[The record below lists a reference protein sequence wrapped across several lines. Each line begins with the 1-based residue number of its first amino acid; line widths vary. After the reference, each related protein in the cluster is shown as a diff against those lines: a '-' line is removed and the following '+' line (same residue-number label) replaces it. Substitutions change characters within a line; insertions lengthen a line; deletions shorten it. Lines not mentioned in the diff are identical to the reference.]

1 MDIADLKQTLRH
13 QMIDTRSRVTES
25 SRREQSEEAC
35 LRAEHEVL
43 GPLRELRGGRLTVF
57 SYVSFRDE
65 PDTRYFI
72 QNSLIRGDRV
82 LVPKIA
88 PNASLVL
95 HEYVD
100 VQSLVPGVWGILE
113 PGEDAAVWPV
123 SRWNEIDVVLVP
135 GLAFDDQGGRIG
147 FGGGYYDRFIAKLRD
162 LGHNHT
168 KLAALALKEQFIARD
183 IPMEDHDF
191 RLDMLFTASG
201 VIYRKE
207 SSE

>member
-13 QMIDTRSRVTES
+13 QMIETRSRVTES
-25 SRREQSEEAC
+25 SRREQSEAAC
-35 LRAEHEVL
+35 LRAEQEVL
-43 GPLRELRGGRLTVF
+43 GPLREVRGGRLTLF
-57 SYVSFRDE
+57 SYISFRDE

-72 QNSLIRGDRV
+72 QNCLIRGDRV

-88 PNASLVL
+88 PNASLLL
-95 HEYVD
+95 HEFVNEK
-100 VQSLVPGVWGILE
+100 SLVPGVWGILE
-113 PGEDAAVWPV
+113 PSVDAEVWPV
-123 SRWNEIDVVLVP
+123 SRWNEIDLVLVP

-147 FGGGYYDRFIAKLRD
+147 FGGGYYDRFIAKLRK
-162 LGHNHT
+162 LGHYHT
-168 KLAALALKEQFIARD
+168 KLAALTLKEQFITRD